1 VALTGREIRRIAP
14 NVDSRHVKG
23 LAELDRRLAALGG
36 ALGQKVLRNAA
47 RAAMTPVLKAAR
59 AAAPKGTEAHR
70 TYKGRLV
77 APGFASRN
85 LRVITY
91 RNRQTG
97 KVGALLGV
105 RKEAYYAIHYWVYGA
120 YGRKRKDWLTP
131 VFEAHASD
139 MLQRLQTET
148 AKRIDKAAKS

>member
-1 VALTGREIRRIAP
+1 VALDTTHI
-14 NVDSRHVKG
+14 KG

-36 ALGQKVLRNAA
+36 ALGQKVLRNAT

-70 TYKGRLV
+70 TYQGRLV
-77 APGFASRN
+77 APGFAARN

-105 RKEAYYAIHYWVYGA
+105 RREAFYALQFWVYGA

-131 VFEAHASD
+131 VFEAHESE
-139 MLQRLQTET
+139 MLQRLQTEA